1 MKKVLFGIMALSAVT
16 FANNNPGTET
26 GASVPVLVKAEIVEP
41 SDSIQ
46 ITDLSGRL
54 LSQIELDHG
63 RLVKGAA
70 TASSVVYQDFKV
82 VKGDGS
88 GGLADLSPAGKSAM
102 AVSIDNTT
110 TTLNN
115 KTTPGSTPLE
125 SNLSLLG
132 GKDTAVSGNH
142 GYEVDLA
149 TGIKEHVGRI
159 YSELTPAVL
168 NAGEVGVHDN
178 GSDTILTVL
187 YTPVKP

>member
-82 VKGDGS
+82 VKGDGA
-88 GGLADLSPAGKSAM
+88 GGLADLGGTDAKM
-102 AVSIDNTT
+102 AVSIDETT

-115 KTTPGSTPLE
+115 KTTPGTSLE

-132 GKDTAVSGNH
+132 GKDAEVNGDH

-149 TGIKEHVGRI
+149 TGTKGHEGRI

-178 GSDTILTVL
+178 GSERTLTVL
-187 YTPVKP
+187 YTPAS